1 MRALFWLLTL
11 AALAVGLALAAR
23 YNEGYVLLV
32 LPPWRAEVSLN
43 LFILAAIAGFF
54 LIYLLARA
62 ASHVLALPRAV
73 AEFRARRQQEQAALA
88 LRDAWRLLQEGRYG
102 HAVRRAEKIRHDH
115 PGAGMLALAGWRA
128 AHALRDAA
136 RSADWAARVRSH
148 DASGMQAAR
157 LMTEAE
163 FALEDRRFDDAR
175 NALQQFAVLEGK
187 HIAAMRLSVR
197 AEQGLG
203 NWREVARLVRQLE
216 KHQALTADQAAPIR
230 SRAVREALRGLRD
243 DPVGLMRYW
252 RELDEGDR
260 AEPALAL
267 ETARALMGGG
277 RRLPRSAA
285 RDRGCPGRTLG
296 CRAGAGLRRMR
307 QAGGAGRRR
316 PRPHRPG
323 RKMAAAAD
331 AARRLPAAHPRPLVP
346 PAATVGQGEELSG
359 SRACRHALARR
370 TCRIGATARTSGR
383 VGAGGTPLSRRCG
396 ALAAF

>member
-43 LFILAAIAGFF
+43 LFVLAAIAGFF
-54 LIYLLARA
+54 VIYLLVRA
-62 ASHVLALPRAV
+62 VSHTLALPRAV
-73 AEFRARRQQEQAALA
+73 AEFRQRRNQEKAALA

-102 HAVRRAEKIRHDH
+102 HAMRCAEKARPDN
-115 PGAGMLALAGWRA
+115 PGSGMLALAGWRA
-128 AHALRDAA
+128 AHALRDAERA
-136 RSADWAARVRSH
+136 ADWALRVRAY
-148 DASGMQAAR
+148 DTSGLQAAR

-175 NALQQFAVLEGK
+175 DALQQFATIEGR

-216 KHQALTADQAAPIR
+216 KHKALTADQAAPIR

-243 DPVGLMRYW
+243 DPAGLMRYW
-252 RELDEGDR
+252 HELDDGDR

-267 ETARALMGGG
+267 ETARALATAGDSREA
-277 RRLPRSAA
+277 RRVIEDAL
-285 RDRGCPGRTLG
+285 DEGWN
-296 CRAGAGLRRMR
+296 AGLVLAYGECGPNGEPAGDVLGRIA
-307 QAGGAGRRR
+307 QAEKWLQRR
-316 PRPHRPG
+316 PRDGALLLTLG
-323 RKMAAAAD
+323 RLCRQQQLWGK
-331 AARRLPAAHPRPLVP
+331 ARSYLEA
-346 PAATVGQGEELSG
+346 
-359 SRACRHALARR
+359 ALA
-370 TCRIGATARTSGR
+370 IAPSR
-383 VGAGGTPLSRRCG
+383 VAHVELAQLLDQLEES
-396 ALAAF
+396 ALAARHYRAAALL